1 MSIPTEIDQGVKCP
15 ECGKPLCIY
24 DNGEGS
30 CETHGCD
37 NGCVLHPKTV
47 AALRNQRTPGTVE
60 IDADRWSEVVRAHV
74 ERDRRATIQV
84 SLRG

>member
-1 MSIPTEIDQGVKCP
+1 MNERDQDVKCP
-15 ECGKPLCIY
+15 DCGEDFAMFGDGTGECQFGQCASVYERRSKRYI
-24 DNGEGS
+24 
-30 CETHGCD
+30 
-37 NGCVLHPKTV
+37 
-47 AALRNQRTPGTVE
+47 AALCNQRTPGTVE